1 MGHELGDIMNES
13 SNAHLAAEALL
24 RDHDVHTVELAT
36 TDLYGHPRGRR
47 IPREHFLRSVAGHE
61 VSFPEALFAA
71 TIDCNIV
78 ESDQITMDSGF
89 FDVRLLADMS
99 SLRLLGHRPGYA
111 LLFAS
116 VHTAGGDVHPMSARD
131 VLKAQVA
138 RAEALGFSPWVAT
151 ELELYLMNPDGTPIR
166 NHVQYAS
173 LAADH
178 DLEVM
183 VAEMRQG
190 LVACELDVENSNMEF
205 GPSQL
210 EINVGPSDAVRTADN
225 TIVFK
230 SVVKEIARRH
240 GVIASFMPKPMI
252 EASGSGMHVHQSLT
266 ADGQN
271 LFADA
276 AGAPNQL
283 MAKWLAGQL
292 HHAAAMSLLA
302 SPLPNGFRRFSPYT
316 FAPTHA
322 TWGSD
327 NRTVLARCLTHEGSA
342 NRIEFRLGG
351 SDANPYLLLAA
362 LIAAGCDGVERGL
375 ELPAES
381 IGDAYSDPGP
391 SPALPTTTRQ
401 AIDAFGGSA
410 LAGMLPDVLVRMLVA
425 HAEAELAVVGE
436 ALDASPEAVA
446 AIEIERYLVHS

>member
-1 MGHELGDIMNES
+1 M
-13 SNAHLAAEALL
+13 NAHDTSLSAAETLL
-24 RDHDVHTVELAT
+24 RGKDVHTVELAT

-47 IPREHFLRSVAGHE
+47 IPSERFLRSVAGHE

-78 ESDQITMDSGF
+78 DSELISMESGF
-89 FDVRLLADMS
+89 FDVRLIPDLT

-111 LLFAS
+111 QLFGS
-116 VHTAGGDVHPMSARD
+116 VQTAAGEVHPMSARD
-131 VLKAQVA
+131 VLAAQVA
-138 RAEALGFSPWVAT
+138 RAEALGFSPYVAT
-151 ELELYLMNPDGTPIR
+151 ELEMYLMNADGTPIR
-166 NHVQYAS
+166 NYVQYAS

-178 DLEVM
+178 DLEM
-183 VAEMRQG
+183 MIGEIRQG
-190 LVACELDVENSNMEF
+190 LLACGLDVENSNMEF

-240 GVIASFMPKPMI
+240 GVIASFMPKPMV

-266 ADGQN
+266 ANGAN

-276 AGAPNQL
+276 HGAPNRL
-283 MAKWLAGQL
+283 MAQWLSGQL
-292 HHAAAMSLLA
+292 HHAPAMSLLA
-302 SPLPNGFRRFSPYT
+302 SPLPNGFRRFSAYT

-327 NRTVLARCLTHEGSA
+327 NRTVLARCLTHEGNA
-342 NRIEFRLGG
+342 NRVEFRLGG

-362 LIAAGCDGVERGL
+362 LISAGCDGVEQGM

-381 IGDAYSDPGP
+381 TGDAYSDPGE
-391 SPALPTTTRQ
+391 SPALPTSTRE
-401 AIDAFGGSA
+401 AIDAFAGSA
-410 LAGMLPDVLVRMLVA
+410 LASVFPHQLASMIVA
-425 HAEAELAVVGE
+425 HAEAELALVGE
-436 ALDASPEAVA
+436 AVAASPEAVTPL
-446 AIEIERYLVHS
+446 EIERYLVHS